1 MKGRYQNPD
10 DGKFNRPDPMRDWD
24 WTSPHTLNLYQYGRN
39 EPINGYDPNGFGWWS
54 KGKAIYKLG
63 KVAWKKGGVPSK
75 ADFAMTFKDTVE
87 AFHIVSNPEVPFLTR
102 FGTAFG
108 ATADWLAPVG
118 GSEVK
123 SAKKILSGGGKAK
136 DTAKATATGVGAVQ
150 ESKKIEKVVV
160 VDGTKSPESAKHIIE
175 AQAKGQPDVLTVDR
189 PNAPTNRKES
199 LDGVETKAGMDR
211 DEYPPAVFKEGG
223 SGASVKHVTSGDNRS
238 AGAQIGNQLRGV
250 KDGEKVK
257 IVVDP
262 PPPKR

>member
-136 DTAKATATGVGAVQ
+136 DTAKATANGVEAIQ
-150 ESKKIEKVVV
+150 ESKKIEKVAEKLDKVV
-160 VDGTKSPESAKHIIE
+160 PE
-175 AQAKGQPDVLTVDR
+175 
-189 PNAPTNRKES
+189 
-199 LDGVETKAGMDR
+199 
-211 DEYPPAVFKEGG
+211 G
-223 SGASVKHVTSGDNRS
+223 SGKATKETDKAFSTEKQALVDMAKKDKKTGMTADDMQAYKDLNKELPDPFPANKVRGPEAHPNRPHGKEPHGHVGPVDH
-238 AGAQIGNQLRGV
+238 IPI
-250 KDGEKVK
+250 KEK
-257 IVVDP
+257 
-262 PPPKR
+262 